1 MDEIPTAV
9 NLKSAARKKHM
20 SGNYDDDSY
29 GEIDTPPKV
38 KPDDSYGFSD
48 GAGGDGNNPQ
58 AGGDPDSP
66 QGVERALDMPLAG
79 QPNRREDPPYHD
91 NMNVLDYASEPNH
104 RSQAEPEFEEE
115 SEIMRSRVGDEDFI
129 SPYQSVFGPVEPV
142 DVDPNRS
149 RRFRVDDSALRAEA
163 LEDQELSQILNPDI
177 PRILNDPSRLNSHP
191 GTKRS
196 NLFLK
201 RNFMAVETMLGKM
214 ARRAKRQGFDG
225 LRDAQGRVNAVLA
238 IRQKIDRKKRRK
250 EGIKRLG
257 TLAKIYQKQQ
267 AARCIERW
275 SEALDR
281 FHQRQQDKLRL
292 AQVFVVMMG
301 YKSKELA
308 RIALGRLIGLETI
321 LQKEAEQRKRRQGE
335 QELIRNM
342 KEKGFRVCSELLRR
356 LVLLRTKDALN
367 RMHRE
372 AVCPYGG
379 SRRKGPYARNAATMI
394 IANIIGKKFDESA
407 REGMEAIKEKNDSI
421 LRNPALAK
429 RIAGLHNM
437 KKLMI
442 KLGRRKHGKR
452 LFARM
457 KILFNKKQ
465 RKGYSLLFESLN
477 RIEKK
482 RKNDVFRKIFAQNIG
497 LLQYQKLCTYFSGL
511 FAKLVAAKRR
521 RELVDS
527 FNEVRRVAQRE
538 VARRRAA
545 RNLLIKLARIAASL
559 KADVFNKVK
568 IVPAVQEMFIFE
580 RDKYERSVRL
590 RGALKIGNCF
600 ANYYRKFLFERVRKG
615 FSWLRKFNHQ
625 FKIPAYY
632 QRLDNFRVVFDE
644 RRKDRLHQAFH
655 RLKGRSTFYLLQR
668 YFRENIDLS
677 EGLNEELLFAL
688 DKNIPSPHPKLQQVL
703 EFWNTTYDAEDAP
716 VVCC

>member
-1 MDEIPTAV
+1 M
-9 NLKSAARKKHM
+9 KSAESALDM
-20 SGNYDDDSY
+20 SGNYGDDSY
-29 GEIDTPPKV
+29 GDDPEAKQ
-38 KPDDSYGFSD
+38 PDANESYAFSE
-48 GAGGDGNNPQ
+48 GRGDGLPERRIE
-58 AGGDPDSP
+58 DSP
-66 QGVERALDMPLAG
+66 QSPDNVERDLNLEADGGDRGPG
-79 QPNRREDPPYHD
+79 RRD
-91 NMNVLDYASEPNH
+91 NDDHLNVLDYASNPNEQSQPEPD
-104 RSQAEPEFEEE
+104 FEEA
-115 SEIMRSRVGDEDFI
+115 SEIMRSKVGDEEFI
-129 SPYQSVFGPVEPV
+129 SPYQSVFGPVEPL
-142 DVDPNRS
+142 DINPDRS
-149 RRFRVDDSALRAEA
+149 RRIRMDDSALRAEA

-201 RNFMAVETMLGKM
+201 RNFMAVESMLSKM
-214 ARRAKRQGFDG
+214 ARKAKRQGFDA
-225 LRDAQGRVNAVLA
+225 LRDTQGRVNAVLA

-267 AARCIERW
+267 AARCLERW

-281 FHQRQQDKLRL
+281 FRQKQRNKMRL

-308 RIALGRLIGLETI
+308 RIALGKLIGLETI
-321 LQKEAEQRKRRQGE
+321 LQKEAEQRRRHQGE
-335 QELIRNM
+335 LDLIRNM

-367 RMHRE
+367 LMHRE

-394 IANIIGKKFDESA
+394 IANIIGRKFDDSA
-407 REGMEAIKEKNDSI
+407 REGMEGIKEKNDSI

-429 RIAGLHNM
+429 RLAGLHNL
-437 KKLMI
+437 KKLMT

-457 KILFNKKQ
+457 KILYNKRQ

-482 RKNDVFRKIFAQNIG
+482 YKNEVFRKIFAQNIG

-511 FAKLVAAKRR
+511 FAKLVASKRR

-527 FNEVRRVAQRE
+527 YNEIKSVAQRE

-590 RGALKIGNCF
+590 RGALKIGNSF

-632 QRLDNFRVVFDE
+632 QRLDNFRLVFDE
-644 RRKDRLHQAFH
+644 RRKEKLHQAFH

-703 EFWNTTYDAEDAP
+703 EFWNTTYDSEDAP
-716 VVCC
+716 VGFC